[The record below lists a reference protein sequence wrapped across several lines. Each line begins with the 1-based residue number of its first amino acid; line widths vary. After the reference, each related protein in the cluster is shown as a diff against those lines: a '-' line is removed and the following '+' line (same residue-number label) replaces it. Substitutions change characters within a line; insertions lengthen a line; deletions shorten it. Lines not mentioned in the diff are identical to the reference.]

1 LCFEGP
7 GCSSVG
13 AGAFVE
19 HGPFKP
25 TKNGLI
31 KNDYSWNK
39 GNRTTTQFCCIFG
52 WNFDNPFVLNYSKL
66 LSVSYLL

>member
-1 LCFEGP
+1 MDFEGP

-25 TKNGLI
+25 NKNGLS

-39 GNRTTTQFCCIFG
+39 GNSESLQFHCIWVEF
-52 WNFDNPFVLNYSKL
+52 W
-66 LSVSYLL
+66 

>member
-1 LCFEGP
+1 LGLEGP

-25 TKNGLI
+25 TENGLI
-31 KNDYSWNK
+31 KNNYSWNK
-39 GNRTTTQFCCIFG
+39 GNLTILQF
-52 WNFDNPFVLNYSKL
+52 
-66 LSVSYLL
+66 

>member
-1 LCFEGP
+1 LGFEGP

-25 TKNGLI
+25 SENGLL
-31 KNDYSWNK
+31 KNEFSWNK
-39 GNRTTTQFCCIFG
+39 GNPK
-52 WNFDNPFVLNYSKL
+52 NSANLVLFIGI
-66 LSVSYLL
+66 

>member
-1 LCFEGP
+1 MYDAIKDGQRVCCCLVFEGP

-25 TKNGLI
+25 TENGLEI
-31 KNDYSWNK
+31 NDYSWNK
-39 GNRTTTQFCCIFG
+39 G
-52 WNFDNPFVLNYSKL
+52 
-66 LSVSYLL
+66 

>member
-1 LCFEGP
+1 MGFEGP

-25 TKNGLI
+25 SENGLL
-31 KNDYSWNK
+31 KNEFSWNK
-39 GNRTTTQFCCIFG
+39 GNPTTQWILCFFFFG
-52 WNFDNPFVLNYSKL
+52 ICGVTF
-66 LSVSYLL
+66 

>member
-1 LCFEGP
+1 MFCVFEGP

-39 GNRTTTQFCCIFG
+39 GNPNTTQFCCIF
-52 WNFDNPFVLNYSKL
+52 S
-66 LSVSYLL
+66 